1 MSPRTV
7 CLIGPAHLFP
17 APAVAAF
24 RAGHPELDVHWIDYA
39 EPQPLRA
46 ARSQG
51 RVAGGLTE
59 LIAQEPPIGEADR
72 AALHRAVALVALDL
86 PSDLPNLAPNVRFV
100 QAVGA
105 GIEWLV
111 SHRLDRH
118 GILLTR
124 ASGVA
129 SDSIAEFVLA
139 RLLQVWK
146 DLRRL
151 DAQQQERVWKPYWA
165 DEVSGRTLGVVG
177 LGAIGRATAVRARA
191 FGMRVLATRRSAAPG
206 ERDPDADELWPADR
220 LDELLG
226 ACDAV
231 LLSAP
236 ATPATAD
243 LFDAG
248 RFAAMRA
255 GSVFVNV
262 SRGSLVD
269 EDALVAALTSGHLG
283 AAVLDVAKQEPAP
296 PDHPFW
302 TAPNLFL
309 SPHCSASLDRY
320 PDRLFGLFVDN
331 LARHD
336 RGEPLH
342 NVVEAERGY

>member
-7 CLIGPAHLFP
+7 CLVGPVHLFP
-17 APAVAAF
+17 PSAVAAF
-24 RAGHPELDVHWIDYA
+24 TAAHPELDVRWIDYA

-46 ARSQG
+46 ARARG
-51 RVAGGLTE
+51 AVTPE
-59 LIAQEPPIGEADR
+59 LAAQEPPLADADR
-72 AALHRAVALVALDL
+72 AALRRAVALVALDL
-86 PSDLPNLAPNVRFV
+86 PSDLPSLAPDVRFV

-118 GILLTR
+118 DIVLTR

-129 SDSIAEFVLA
+129 SDSIAEFVMA

-151 DAQQQERVWKPYWA
+151 DRQQLEGVWKPYWA

-191 FGMRVLATRRSAAPG
+191 FGMRVLATRRSARPG
-206 ERDPDADELWPADR
+206 ESDPDVDELWPADG
-220 LDELLG
+220 LDDLL
-226 ACDAV
+226 ARCDAV

-236 ATPATAD
+236 STPATAD

-248 RFAAMRA
+248 RFAAMKP

-269 EDALVAALTSGHLG
+269 EPALVATLEAGHLG
-283 AAVLDVAKQEPAP
+283 AAVIDVAKQEPAP
-296 PDHPFW
+296 PEHPFW

-320 PDRLFGLFVDN
+320 PERLFQLFVDN
-331 LARHD
+331 LARLE

-342 NVVEAERGY
+342 NVVEADRGY

>member
-1 MSPRTV
+1 MSPPTV
-7 CLIGPAHLFP
+7 CLLGPAHLFP

-24 RAGHPELDVHWIDYA
+24 VAGHPELDVHWIDYA
-39 EPQPLRA
+39 EPQPLRV
-46 ARSQG
+46 ARARG
-51 RVAGGLTE
+51 TVTPE
-59 LIAQEPPIGEADR
+59 LAAQEPPLSDGDR
-72 AALHRAVALVALDL
+72 AALRRAVALVALDL
-86 PSDLPNLAPNVRFV
+86 PSGLPTLAPDVRFV

-118 GILLTR
+118 GVVLTR

-151 DAQQQERVWKPYWA
+151 DDQQRDRVWRPYWA
-165 DEVSGRTLGVVG
+165 EEVSGRTLGVVG

-191 FGMRVLATRRSAAPG
+191 FGMAVLATRRSARPG
-206 ERDPDADELWPADR
+206 DRDPDADELWPADR
-220 LDELLG
+220 LEEMLG
-226 ACDAV
+226 RCDAV
-231 LLSAP
+231 VLSAP
-236 ATPATAD
+236 STPATAD

-248 RFAAMRA
+248 RFAAMKPGA
-255 GSVFVNV
+255 VFVNV

-269 EDALVAALTSGHLG
+269 EAALVATLEAGHLG
-283 AAVLDVAKQEPAP
+283 AAVIDVAKQEPAP

-302 TAPNLFL
+302 SAPNLFL

-331 LARHD
+331 LGRLE